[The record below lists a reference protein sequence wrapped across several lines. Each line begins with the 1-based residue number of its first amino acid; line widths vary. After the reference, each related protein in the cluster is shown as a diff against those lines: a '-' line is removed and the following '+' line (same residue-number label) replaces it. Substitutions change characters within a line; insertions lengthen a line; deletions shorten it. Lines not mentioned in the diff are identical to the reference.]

1 MRPLFVLAMSTS
13 LMFGCGEGSQVSN
26 TTLTV
31 SFVPY
36 LGADPASATV
46 EYSLVCKNATDWRD
60 VDPGTSWPLLL
71 GDIEPVGPSTVND
84 AQGFVWSTSLNA
96 PPGPCQIEIRMRDAE
111 GEVICT
117 NYEEFTVAADAPTVS
132 RQLNSDTKGL

>member
-1 MRPLFVLAMSTS
+1 MRPLFVLAMSAS

-71 GDIEPVGPSTVND
+71 GDIEPV
-84 AQGFVWSTSLNA
+84 
-96 PPGPCQIEIRMRDAE
+96 
-111 GEVICT
+111 
-117 NYEEFTVAADAPTVS
+117 
-132 RQLNSDTKGL
+132 